1 MNVVRLT
8 RNDLRI
14 LIQETVD
21 RLLLENRESKNIN
34 LARKFLKSKGYDDE
48 KAQKILDGIRTDIP
62 NSRLGQCKFLLGV
75 VRLYLNNELSNAESI
90 FDINKLLP
98 YIASETHINEYDNN
112 LNDLSL
118 QEIISRFDSV
128 RQQDSEQ
135 SRKNSYDKQHTKNA
149 NYNIIRIPDFAT
161 ASKYGKY
168 TSWCVTHSN
177 NMYNNYTNDG
187 GGLFYFCLRKGFEN
201 VPKEKGENC
210 PLDEY
215 GLSMIAV
222 SVTIE
227 GEPNTITCRWNHDM
241 GGNDS
246 IMTKDELEDL
256 LGVNFYE
263 TFKPYTEDE
272 LLSKGKISGTMAV
285 KLLKQGKPADEIFD
299 HVYKFKDGFAL
310 VGLNRKYSFINSNG
324 QLIGNGKLW
333 FDYAVDFFDG
343 FARVGLNGK
352 VSFVNSNG
360 QLIGN
365 GKTWFDRAYDF
376 LDGFALVGLN
386 GQYSFINTDGQLIG
400 NGKLWFDDV
409 DEFVDGFACVEL
421 NRKYSFVN
429 SDGQLIGNGKAW
441 FDYADDNFNDGF
453 ALVGLNGK
461 FSFINTDGQLIGD
474 GKLWFDH
481 VGYFNDGFARVE
493 LNGQYSFINT
503 DGQLIGN
510 GKLWFDKAGDF
521 TNGFALV
528 ELDGKKMLI
537 NTKGE
542 IVVEV

>member
-48 KAQKILDGIRTDIP
+48 KAQKILDSIRTDIP

-98 YIASETHINEYDNN
+98 YIASETHINEYDSN

-118 QEIISRFDSV
+118 QEITDRFDTV

-135 SRKNSYDKQHTKNA
+135 SRKNSYDKQHAKNT
-149 NYNIIRIPDFAT
+149 NYNIIRIPDFET

-168 TSWCVTHSN
+168 TSWCVTHSKD
-177 NMYNNYTNDG
+177 MYNNYTNNG
-187 GGLFYFCLRKGFEN
+187 AGLFYFCLQNGFEN
-201 VPKEKGENC
+201 TPKEKGENC

-222 SVTIE
+222 SVTID
-227 GEPNTITCRWNHDM
+227 GDPNTITCRWNHDM

-263 TFKPYTEDE
+263 TFKPYTDEE
-272 LLSKGKISGTMAV
+272 LLAKGKISKSMAV
-285 KLLKQGKPADEIFD
+285 KLLKQGKPVDDIFD
-299 HVYKFKDGFAL
+299 YVSKFQDGL
-310 VGLNRKYSFINSNG
+310 
-324 QLIGNGKLW
+324 
-333 FDYAVDFFDG
+333 
-343 FARVGLNGK
+343 ARVGLNGK
-352 VSFVNSNG
+352 VSF
-360 QLIGN
+360 
-365 GKTWFDRAYDF
+365 
-376 LDGFALVGLN
+376 
-386 GQYSFINTDGQLIG
+386 INTDGQLIC

-409 DEFVDGFACVEL
+409 YDFSNGFAAVEL
-421 NRKYSFVN
+421 N
-429 SDGQLIGNGKAW
+429 
-441 FDYADDNFNDGF
+441 
-453 ALVGLNGK
+453 
-461 FSFINTDGQLIGD
+461 
-474 GKLWFDH
+474 
-481 VGYFNDGFARVE
+481 
-493 LNGQYSFINT
+493 
-503 DGQLIGN
+503 
-510 GKLWFDKAGDF
+510 
-521 TNGFALV
+521 
-528 ELDGKKMLI
+528 
-537 NTKGE
+537 E
-542 IVVEV
+542 IVYQL